1 MRSTD
6 PQPRA
11 RSGAKACTRAS
22 ISARECYFFNR
33 AMVMV
38 GRDVPGD
45 HMHASQARECLQERT
60 VQFGAVGDSSLGFH

>member
-1 MRSTD
+1 MHENATF
-6 PQPRA
+6 
-11 RSGAKACTRAS
+11 S
-22 ISARECYFFNR
+22 IGTE